1 MKCHLIISLFLS
13 IVFSAQSQ
21 AEQSVYYK
29 VPLKPKCQDKVIEFT
44 ESLGPSLESIKVWVF
59 FTNKAVKSKEELWR
73 ALVESK
79 TSFPERTLKRR
90 SKVRPPDQLVD
101 YQDLPVFSEYI
112 SHVLQNGAKHRATS
126 RWLNGISVEANRQ
139 QIQQIEKLPFV
150 HEIRAVV
157 KFKRK
162 KVEYKGDSFSKVRSL
177 HKQNVSELDYG
188 RSFAQLEQM
197 RVPILHQ
204 LGYSGQGV
212 LLCMLDTGFYKEHE
226 SFQHLNILAERD
238 FVFDDNDTQTN
249 PNDPNDSSDHHGT
262 LTLSVA
268 GGFKEGQLIGPAF
281 GVDVILAKTEDTR
294 GETPVEEDYW
304 VEGIEWADSLGA
316 DVVSSSLA
324 YDNWYSFSD
333 FDGNTAVTTRAADR
347 AASLGIVVVNAAGNY
362 RHTTGHIS
370 APADGDSVITVGAV
384 DSTGILASFS
394 SPGPTYDGRI
404 KPDVCAQGVD
414 TRCAVGGQLA
424 TRSPTGYG
432 RAGGTSLSTP
442 LVAGVAALLL
452 EIHPEWGPWD
462 VINALRSTA
471 SQNENPDNDYGWGI
485 VNAFRAANIKVPY
498 VIFTDYSVDD
508 DSLESSQGN
517 GNGTVEPGEQ
527 VELSITV
534 VNLSDNTGSN
544 DAVASLKT
552 EDPYV
557 SFIQSEVE
565 LGTILPGESAIT
577 QHPFVFRM
585 SSSAPDS
592 HVVLF
597 QLDVSDIDG
606 NLATSHFKLPIV
618 KYWAVKG
625 IVVDAGTGGAVENVQ
640 LAITGPLNETGSIL
654 SDEVKTGRTA
664 VNGQYEFLLPE
675 GQYAI
680 QAKARG
686 YLTPNAKVFK
696 LPQDTVDLDFQL
708 AAPALHIDIDSVV
721 TTTTLGDS
729 FNQEMIF
736 TNTGSGSLFFSV
748 LEVLERDHSVNSDKN
763 IHALF
768 NLIPGKLGRY
778 PQMKVVETAPSPV
791 DSLWQLL
798 YTTSDDG
805 TQLCMKECYA
815 QRNENYI
822 YFKLTGYRN
831 WGDVT
836 NWELDFFLDTD
847 ANAKSGD
854 NSNAIIGTEYL
865 LSAGSRGTVLLKW
878 TGEGYKFM
886 DFLSYAKVTGDVC
899 ELGAKYSQLGI
910 IGSNAG
916 QVNMLAFLLEDRE
929 GGEKVLRDI
938 LPDDGGLSFI
948 PYSFFGSGWIDVVPS
963 WGVLQA
969 GQSQTVHIN
978 LDASQLNFGQYR
990 SFLLAVSNQV
1000 AGPLKYIP
1008 VEFDIVTGISK
1019 RVKEHL
1025 PKSFKLYPNNP
1036 NPFNPGTTI
1045 NYALSNSSH
1054 IRLEVFNVLGQKVA
1068 TLVDEHKLAGNHT
1081 FHWNGKDTSNQEVPA
1096 GIYFCCLVAEG
1107 DFKKTQ
1113 KMIKLP

>member
-1 MKCHLIISLFLS
+1 MKCHIIFLLVLF

-21 AEQSVYYK
+21 SEQSIYYK
-29 VPLKPKCQDKVIEFT
+29 VPLHPKCQDEVIQFT
-44 ESLGPSLESIKVWVF
+44 ASQGSSSESIKVWVF
-59 FTNKAVKSKEELWR
+59 FTNKAVKSKEELGR
-73 ALVESK
+73 ALIESK

-90 SKVRPPDQLVD
+90 SKVRPKDQLVD

-112 SHVLQNGAKHRATS
+112 SNVLQNGAKHRATS

-157 KFKRK
+157 GFKRK

-177 HKQNVSELDYG
+177 HKQNASELDYG

-249 PNDPNDSSDHHGT
+249 PNDQNDSSDHHGT

-268 GGFKEGQLIGPAF
+268 GGFKEGKLIGPAF

-324 YDNWYSFSD
+324 YDDWYAFSD

-347 AASLGIVVVNAAGNY
+347 AANLGIVVVNAAGNY

-384 DSTGILASFS
+384 DSTGVLAHFS
-394 SPGPTYDGRI
+394 SPGPTFDGRI
-404 KPDVCAQGVD
+404 KPDVCAQGIR
-414 TRCAVGGQLA
+414 TRCASGGMLS
-424 TRSPTGYG
+424 THTPTGYG
-432 RAGGTSLSTP
+432 HAGGTSLSTP

-471 SQNENPDNDYGWGI
+471 SQSDSPNNDYGWGI

-498 VIFTDYSVDD
+498 VIFSAYSVDD
-508 DSLESSQGN
+508 DSLESSWGN

-527 VELSITV
+527 VELGITV
-534 VNLSDNTGSN
+534 VNLSDSTESN
-544 DAVASLKT
+544 DAVAILKT

-557 SFIQSEVE
+557 DFIQSEVGI
-565 LGTILPGESAIT
+565 GTIFPGERALV
-577 QHPFVFRM
+577 QHPFVFKIN
-585 SSSAPDS
+585 SSAPDS
-592 HVVLF
+592 HVVIF
-597 QLDVSDIDG
+597 QLEVSDPAG
-606 NLATSHFKLPIV
+606 NLAHSHFKLPLV
-618 KYWAVKG
+618 KFWSVKG
-625 IVVDAGTGGAVENVQ
+625 TVVDAGTNAGVENGQ
-640 LAITGPLNETGSIL
+640 LMVTGPLSETRSII
-654 SDEVKTGRTA
+654 SEEVKSCRTS
-664 VNGQYEFLLPE
+664 VNGQYQFLLPE

-680 QAKARG
+680 QAKKSG
-686 YLTPNAKVFK
+686 YLTPHAKVFK

-708 AAPALHIDIDSVV
+708 AAPVLHIDIDSVV
-721 TTTTLGDS
+721 ITTTLGACI
-729 FNQEMIF
+729 NQEMTF
-736 TNTGSGSLFFSV
+736 TNTGSGSLFYSV
-748 LEVLERDHSVNSDKN
+748 HEVLERNNSAHSVKNNFTFFNS
-763 IHALF
+763 
-768 NLIPGKLGRY
+768 IPSKPERF
-778 PQMKVVETAPSPV
+778 PQMEAVETAPSPI
-791 DSLWQLL
+791 DSSWQLL
-798 YTTSDDG
+798 YRTSDKG
-805 TQLCMKECYA
+805 TQLCLKEFNA
-815 QRNENYI
+815 QRNDDYI

-836 NWELDFFLDTD
+836 GWELDVLLDID
-847 ANAKSGD
+847 ANAKTGD

-865 LSAGSRGTVLLKW
+865 LSAGSRGTVLLQW
-878 TGEGYKFM
+878 TSEGYKFM
-886 DFLSYAKVTGDVC
+886 DFLSYANVTGDVC
-899 ELGAKYSQLGI
+899 ELGVKYSQLGSS
-910 IGSNAG
+910 GSNVD
-916 QVNMLAFLLEDRE
+916 QVNMLAILLEDRE

-969 GQSQTVHIN
+969 GQSQQVHIN

-990 SFLLAVSNQV
+990 TILLAVSNQV

-1008 VEFDIVTGISK
+1008 VEFDITTDISK
-1019 RVKEHL
+1019 REKGHL

-1045 NYALSNSSH
+1045 NYALSKSSH
-1054 IRLEVFNVLGQKVA
+1054 IRLEVFNVLGQTV
-1068 TLVDEHKLAGNHT
+1068 TILEDQYKLAGYYT
-1081 FHWNGKDTSNQEVPA
+1081 YHWNGKDASNQVVPA
-1096 GIYFCCLVAEG
+1096 GIYFCYMVAGG
-1107 DFKKTQ
+1107 DFMKTQ